1 MIERVIEQTDTSI
14 SPFIPIICFMWTIWL
29 VPEIIGGI
37 NAYLNPVDISAII
50 ETINTENI
58 INTIADNTTT
68 VTDTTVILTHPTTTL
83 ADPTLDLVPINTAT
97 ATNNLVLATVN
108 INVEEI
114 IDPMLDANIYNIIN
128 PSTGIMDVI
137 IQLNNSEDAN
147 VTTYPLVGENIR
159 DIETY
164 NLKILSKIH
173 YTDELI
179 NFSINNVPQNL
190 DDLRSCINT
199 YMDRAVTTEWLFEEA
214 TSTANALGMGDLEG
228 EAFQME
234 HLERWKACIRI
245 IRHLEQIL
253 RLYDSTYQSTF
264 EQTWVED

>member
-1 MIERVIEQTDTSI
+1 
-14 SPFIPIICFMWTIWL
+14 
-29 VPEIIGGI
+29 
-37 NAYLNPVDISAII
+37 LNPVDISAII

-199 YMDRAVTTEWLFEEA
+199 YMDRAVTTE
-214 TSTANALGMGDLEG
+214 
-228 EAFQME
+228 
-234 HLERWKACIRI
+234 
-245 IRHLEQIL
+245 
-253 RLYDSTYQSTF
+253 
-264 EQTWVED
+264 